1 MKQWSSPNARYFTTH
16 FIAGAIGAL
25 VCIFL
30 PDSKSKPDK
39 EYPIQITLIMGS
51 NYMYM
56 DADSV
61 VNGMAYKD
69 SIKIKLDNVACI
81 KFK

>member
-25 VCIFL
+25 ICVFL

-39 EYPIQITLIMGS
+39 KYPVEITLIMGS
-51 NYMYM
+51 GYMCM

-61 VNGMAYKD
+61 VGNMAYRD
-69 SIKIKLDNVACI
+69 GIKIKLDNVACI

>member
-1 MKQWSSPNARYFTTH
+1 MNCSPTH
-16 FIAGAIGAL
+16 VVAVIIGSLICLAI
-25 VCIFL
+25 

-51 NYMYM
+51 NYIYM

-61 VNGMAYKD
+61 VGNMAYKD